1 MKEFRADSSRS
12 RGATTPSLAQPI
24 FAEKALDAPEL
35 RFIVGDDG
43 AADRHGMSG
52 DEQIIG
58 ADGLAGSLKP
68 GADQAV
74 GFIGGRFERNDVKS
88 AQNGL

>member
-12 RGATTPSLAQPI
+12 RGASTTSGLAQPI

-43 AADRHGMSG
+43 AANRHGMSS

-58 ADGLAGSLKP
+58 ADRLAGSLKP
-68 GADQAV
+68 CAD
-74 GFIGGRFERNDVKS
+74 
-88 AQNGL
+88 